1 MDDLKLIASH
11 MGAYRR
17 DCAIAALT
25 CALEASVE
33 LFIPVLTASLV
44 DEGIMLGNMD
54 VIWLRGVQ
62 MILCGAL
69 AMVLGLTY
77 ARFAARTAMGL
88 GAALRQA
95 EYAAV
100 QRYAF
105 ENLDHFETSSLVT
118 RMTSDITVIQNV
130 VSNGFRPA
138 IRGVVVLVMGLFY
151 ACSMSLEL
159 AAVFFV
165 LMPLLGV
172 GLVFVVSHVAPLY
185 HLLQSSMDKLNEVVQ
200 ECSVAVR
207 AIKAFVRGQWSE
219 ERFGAANKQLA
230 DTATRT
236 FSTAVLS
243 TPMFQVCMYA
253 ASALI
258 LFFGGQMIMA
268 GTLQVGELT
277 GFMSYVLQVSNSL
290 MMLANVFLLI
300 TRALTSAHR
309 IAEVLD
315 EEPAITS
322 GEHALGEVPSGAV
335 ELRHVSFKYAAAA
348 EHDVLCDMSVNIAS
362 GSTVGILG
370 GTGSGKST
378 LVQLL
383 PRLYDATAGEVCVGG
398 HNVRDYSL
406 EALRDAVGIVLQK
419 NVLFTGTVREN
430 LLWGN
435 PAATDEQLL
444 AACKAACVD
453 EFLDRIGG
461 LDADLGQGGAGVSGG
476 QAQRLCIAR
485 ALLKEPKVLVFDDS
499 TSAVDMTT
507 DARIRANLVE
517 LKDMTKIII
526 AQRVASVMD
535 ADQIVILDDGHVAA
549 TGTHEELLKSS
560 EIYADLYHTQVGGE
574 A

>member
-1 MDDLKLIASH
+1 MDDIKLIVSY
-11 MGAYRR
+11 MGKYRR

-25 CALEASVE
+25 CALEASIE
-33 LFIPVLTASLV
+33 LFIPVLTALLI
-44 DEGIMLGNMD
+44 DEGIMQGDMS
-54 VIWLRGVQ
+54 VVWLRGAQ

-69 AMVLGLTY
+69 AMILGLTY
-77 ARFAARTAMGL
+77 ARYAARTAMGL
-88 GAALRQA
+88 GAALRKA
-95 EYAAV
+95 EYEAV
-100 QRYAF
+100 QTYAF

-138 IRGVVVLVMGLFY
+138 VRGVIVLTMGLIYSCFL
-151 ACSMSLEL
+151 SIEL

-172 GLVFVVSHVAPLY
+172 GLVWVVSHVAPLY
-185 HLLQSSMDKLNEVVQ
+185 HLLQESMDTLNEVVQ

-207 AIKAFVRGQWSE
+207 AIKAFVRGEWSE
-219 ERFGAANKQLA
+219 ERFGAANQQLA

-236 FSTAVLS
+236 FSTAVLN
-243 TPMFQVCMYA
+243 TPMFQVCMYS
-253 ASALI
+253 ASVLI
-258 LFFGGQMIMA
+258 LFFGGQMILA

-300 TRALTSAHR
+300 TRAITSAHR
-309 IAEVLD
+309 IAEVLN
-315 EEPAITS
+315 EQPAITS
-322 GEHALGEVPSGAV
+322 PAKPVGEVADGSV
-335 ELRHVSFKYAAAA
+335 ELSHVSFKYAAAA
-348 EHDVLCDMSVNIAS
+348 EQDVLCDINLSFAA

-383 PRLYDATAGEVCVGG
+383 PRLYDATTGEVFIGG
-398 HNVRDYSL
+398 HNVRDYDL
-406 EALRDAVGIVLQK
+406 ETLRDAVGIVLQK

-435 PAATDEQLL
+435 PDASDEQLL

-453 EFLDRIGG
+453 EFLERIGG
-461 LDADLGQGGAGVSGG
+461 LSADLGQGGAGVSGG

-485 ALLKEPKVLVFDDS
+485 ALLKDPKVLVFDDS

-507 DARIRANLVE
+507 DARIRAKLAE
-517 LKDMTKIII
+517 LKGMTKIVI

-535 ADQIVILDDGHVAA
+535 ADQIVILDDGHVVA
-549 TGTHEELLKSS
+549 TGKHEELLETS
-560 EIYADLYHTQVGGE
+560 EIYADLYQTQVGGE
-574 A
+574 Q